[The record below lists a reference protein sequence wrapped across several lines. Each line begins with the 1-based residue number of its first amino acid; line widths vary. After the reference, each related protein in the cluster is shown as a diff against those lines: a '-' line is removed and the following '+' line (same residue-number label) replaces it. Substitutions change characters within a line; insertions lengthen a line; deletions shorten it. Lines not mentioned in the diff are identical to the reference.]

1 MRGHRAEWRDRG
13 RAGRGHQE
21 RLVQGPGESRGR
33 AVPSSA
39 CFGRRSTDAAL
50 GGEASQRST
59 AHRREADGV
68 CMSRLHLRQTGD
80 GTGSSL
86 GSVGERSEDHSDC
99 HSRRLGEGPMDRIN
113 SRIPQAYG
121 YAVCFITVIMML
133 VSIKSV
139 VDAAFDLSDPL
150 RAEAGG
156 RPITNFELY
165 KAAERSRVGAKD
177 PNGPVPPVTA

>member
-1 MRGHRAEWRDRG
+1 
-13 RAGRGHQE
+13 
-21 RLVQGPGESRGR
+21 
-33 AVPSSA
+33 
-39 CFGRRSTDAAL
+39 
-50 GGEASQRST
+50 
-59 AHRREADGV
+59 
-68 CMSRLHLRQTGD
+68 
-80 GTGSSL
+80 
-86 GSVGERSEDHSDC
+86 
-99 HSRRLGEGPMDRIN
+99 MDRTN

-133 VSIKSV
+133 ISIKSV

-177 PNGPVPPVTA
+177 PNSPVPPVTASVRSKADTLSDAELRKLYDAEREAAIGNARFHAIRSLVGNLLLIALATVLFTIHWRWLRRRDTSTSAA